1 MRSILLFAAALVAAP
16 AFADDLV
23 ASNGND
29 SVRLS
34 DVSCQNEQVLK
45 QIEPKY
51 QKEFKAAT
59 ASLKGQTFAACWHPL
74 GSSALLLYEDGDQG
88 LIPMTELKQETR
100 A

>member
-1 MRSILLFAAALVAAP
+1 MRSILLIAAALVAAP

-34 DVSCQNEQVLK
+34 DGPCKNEQVLK
-45 QIEPKY
+45 LLEPKY
-51 QKEFKAAT
+51 QDKFKEAT
-59 ASLKGQTFAACWHPL
+59 AKLNGQTFAACWHPL
-74 GSSALLLYEDGDQG
+74 GSAALLLYEDGDQG
-88 LIPMTELKQETR
+88 LIPMTELKHQTR

>member
-34 DVSCQNEQVLK
+34 DGPCRVEEVLK
-45 QIEPKY
+45 QLEPKH

-59 ASLKGQTFAACWHPL
+59 ASLKGQTFAACWHEM
-74 GSSALLLYEDGDQG
+74 GSAALLIYEDGDQG
-88 LIPMTELKQETR
+88 LIPLADLKHEIS